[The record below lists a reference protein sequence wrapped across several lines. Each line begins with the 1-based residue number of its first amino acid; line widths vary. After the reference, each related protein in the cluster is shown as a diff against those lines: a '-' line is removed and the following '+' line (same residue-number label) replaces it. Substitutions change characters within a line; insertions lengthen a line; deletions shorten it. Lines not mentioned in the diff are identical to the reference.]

1 MLRRPRT
8 LFGTQ
13 VVYDAS
19 PLVRSE
25 LAVALARLVRGHMPL
40 LEDAI
45 MALRVRG
52 VRGGERVERT
62 KLADKHK
69 NPALCLRLALML
81 ILICPQLVVRQLAQA
96 LPACCSLS
104 KP

>member
-40 LEDAI
+40 LEDATDVQDEEKGA
-45 MALRVRG
+45 ALEKG
-52 VRGGERVERT
+52 APERDEE
-62 KLADKHK
+62 
-69 NPALCLRLALML
+69 
-81 ILICPQLVVRQLAQA
+81 
-96 LPACCSLS
+96 
-104 KP
+104 